1 MVHWSDRRM
10 ACKSAEMMDFPLVVD
25 SVDSREP
32 SMDMPL
38 VALSVLPKVE
48 CLVDVAVDK

>member
-1 MVHWSDRRM
+1 MVHWSERRL
-10 ACKSAEMMDFPLVVD
+10 ACRSAEMMDFPLVVD

-38 VALSVLPKVE
+38 VALSALPKVG
-48 CLVDVAVDK
+48 CLVDVTFDK